1 MKIPQSNT
9 TCIKLGGDKICP
21 ICNSKAIKNGKTTTD
36 IQRYKCNSCNYRF
49 QDNYSYKAYHK
60 STNCQIAKLIKE
72 GVGIRG
78 IARLLAIST
87 TTVLKRIVSI
97 SKALPKPRISFGK
110 TYEVDEIRTFVK
122 HKKCLIWIVYAL
134 QKDTKQVVDFA
145 VGKRTNKTLNK
156 VVETLLLS
164 DTKKIFTDKLPNYRF
179 IIPDEIHNTKFRG
192 TNHIERMNL
201 SLRTHLKRLNR
212 RTICFSKSVIMLIA
226 CLKIYFW

>member
-1 MKIPQSNT
+1 MKIPQCNT
-9 TCIKLGGDKICP
+9 TCVKREDGLFCPYCKGKIV
-21 ICNSKAIKNGKTTTD
+21 KNGRTKTS
-36 IQRYKCNSCNYRF
+36 IQRFRCRNCSKQFQENYKNN
-49 QDNYSYKAYHK
+49 AYLECIN
-60 STNCQIAKLIKE
+60 TQIIKLIKE

-134 QKDTKQVVDFA
+134 QKDTKQVVDFT
-145 VGKRTNKTLNK
+145 VGRRTNKTLKK

-164 DTKKIFTDKLPNYRF
+164 NTKRIFTDKLPNYRF